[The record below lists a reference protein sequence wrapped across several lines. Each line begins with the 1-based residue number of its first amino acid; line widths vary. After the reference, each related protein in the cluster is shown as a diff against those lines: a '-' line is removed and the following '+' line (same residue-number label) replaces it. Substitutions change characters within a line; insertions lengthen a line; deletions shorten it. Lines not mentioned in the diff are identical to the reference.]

1 MDSATLE
8 LYLTRYGWTFERYDE
23 ALVSGV
29 STAAGNI
36 LIAFQL
42 GAPWLRLSAPAYA
55 PGHDRPASFYAQLL
69 RLNDRAR
76 LVRFALDENDQV
88 FPCVDLYVEP
98 APSFEQFALALD
110 ILTYVAETSLPHLI
124 GDEYASTREEMG
136 ENPTEAKP

>member
-23 ALVSGV
+23 TLVAGV
-29 STAAGNI
+29 GTAAGDL

-42 GAPWLRLSAPAYA
+42 SPPWLRLSAPAYA
-55 PGHDRPASFYAQLL
+55 PGHDRPAAFYAELL

-88 FPCVDLYVEP
+88 FPCVDLYLQP
-98 APSFEQFALALD
+98 PPTYEQFALALD
-110 ILTYVAETSLPHLI
+110 VLTYVAETALPHLL
-124 GDEYASTREEMG
+124 GDEDAA
-136 ENPTEAKP
+136 EAPPPETTP